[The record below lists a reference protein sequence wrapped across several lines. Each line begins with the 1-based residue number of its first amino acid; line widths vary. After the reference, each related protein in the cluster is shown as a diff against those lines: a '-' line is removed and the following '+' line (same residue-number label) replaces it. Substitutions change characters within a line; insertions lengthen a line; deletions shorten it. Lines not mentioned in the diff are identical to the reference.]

1 MGKIDEG
8 TAFRMRF
15 DERRSYRAIGDRFGT
30 SRQAVAAFFGRRNR
44 AGRIALS
51 ERMKRSDVIDV
62 EAAKRLLEDDD
73 MATVAERLEV
83 SLGGLRR
90 ALKRG

>member
-1 MGKIDEG
+1 MGKIDEE

-15 DERRSYRAIGDRFGT
+15 QERRSYRVIGDRFGT

-44 AGRIALS
+44 AGRIELS
-51 ERMKRSDVIDV
+51 DRMRRSDGIDV
-62 EAAKRLLEDDD
+62 EAARRLLENDD
-73 MATVAERLEV
+73 MATVAERLDV